1 MKFSALSVRA
11 RLTMGFGVVCALM
24 LVIGGLGLFSMAKID
39 AGLMSVVEDRVPKM
53 NAAHV
58 ILAETNVI
66 AIALRNMML
75 SEEGADRKKQV
86 EVIDTAQEQ
95 VEKQVEFLDRLTIL
109 PKGKELLDDVK
120 AHRAKYIA
128 GQKELI
134 ALIMENKPDEAK
146 TYLNS
151 QLRPVLGTYKAAID
165 ALSALQVEVMTVTAQ
180 DAKQTYNQARNL
192 LIGLGILALAM
203 ASGIGALITQSL
215 LKELGGEPSKAAALA
230 RAVAESD
237 FSQTIVVKAGD
248 VTSLMASLS
257 TMQSNLAKVV
267 ATVRQGSEGVATAS
281 AQIAQGN
288 NDLSARTEQQA
299 SALEETAA
307 SMEQLSS
314 IVKQNADS
322 ARQANQLAM
331 SASSVAVQ
339 GGVVVNQV
347 VETMKGI
354 NDASMKIADIISVI
368 DGIAF
373 QTNILALNAAVE
385 AARAG
390 EQGRGFAVVA
400 SEVRS
405 LASRS
410 AEAAKEI
417 KTLIGASVDRVAQ
430 GTALVDNAGTTM
442 NEVVISIKRVTDLMG
457 EISAA
462 SNEQSLG
469 VSQIGEAVTQM
480 DQVTQQNAA
489 LVEEMAAAATSLKM
503 QAQDLVEVVAVFNLG
518 SHDGSPKRPS
528 QSAPAASQRT
538 VAQAPIAQRLA
549 SKTAPKPA
557 VTRPALSK
565 PATAT
570 FTPKVA
576 SQTIPAG
583 SDDAWETF

>member
-151 QLRPVLGTYKAAID
+151 QLRPVLGAYKAAID

-237 FSQTIVVKAGD
+237 FSQTIVV
-248 VTSLMASLS
+248 L
-257 TMQSNLAKVV
+257 
-267 ATVRQGSEGVATAS
+267 
-281 AQIAQGN
+281 
-288 NDLSARTEQQA
+288 
-299 SALEETAA
+299 
-307 SMEQLSS
+307 
-314 IVKQNADS
+314 
-322 ARQANQLAM
+322 
-331 SASSVAVQ
+331 
-339 GGVVVNQV
+339 
-347 VETMKGI
+347 
-354 NDASMKIADIISVI
+354 
-368 DGIAF
+368 
-373 QTNILALNAAVE
+373 
-385 AARAG
+385 
-390 EQGRGFAVVA
+390 
-400 SEVRS
+400 
-405 LASRS
+405 
-410 AEAAKEI
+410 
-417 KTLIGASVDRVAQ
+417 
-430 GTALVDNAGTTM
+430 
-442 NEVVISIKRVTDLMG
+442 
-457 EISAA
+457 
-462 SNEQSLG
+462 
-469 VSQIGEAVTQM
+469 
-480 DQVTQQNAA
+480 
-489 LVEEMAAAATSLKM
+489 
-503 QAQDLVEVVAVFNLG
+503 
-518 SHDGSPKRPS
+518 
-528 QSAPAASQRT
+528 
-538 VAQAPIAQRLA
+538 APIQN
-549 SKTAPKPA
+549 
-557 VTRPALSK
+557 
-565 PATAT
+565 
-570 FTPKVA
+570 
-576 SQTIPAG
+576 
-583 SDDAWETF
+583 

>member
-1 MKFSALSVRA
+1 
-11 RLTMGFGVVCALM
+11 
-24 LVIGGLGLFSMAKID
+24 MAKID
-39 AGLMSVVEDRVPKM
+39 AGLMSVVEDKVPKM

-86 EVIDTAQEQ
+86 EVIDTAREQ
-95 VEKQVEFLDRLTIL
+95 IEKQVEFLDRLTIL

>member
-1 MKFSALSVRA
+1 MKFSALNVRA
-11 RLTMGFGVVCALM
+11 RLTMGFGVLCALM

-39 AGLMSVVEDRVPKM
+39 AGLMSVVEDKVPKM

-58 ILAETNVI
+58 ILAENNVI

-86 EVIDTAQEQ
+86 EVIETAREQ
-95 VEKQVEFLDRLTIL
+95 IGKQVEFLDRLTIL
-109 PKGKELLDDVK
+109 PKGKEVLNDVK

-151 QLRPVLGTYKAAID
+151 QLRPVLGAYKAAID

-528 QSAPAASQRT
+528 QSTPAASQRT

-557 VTRPALSK
+557 VTRPALSN

-570 FTPKVA
+570 LTPKTV

>member
-86 EVIDTAQEQ
+86 EVIDTAREQ
-95 VEKQVEFLDRLTIL
+95 IEKQVEFLDRLTIL
-109 PKGKELLDDVK
+109 PKGKEVLNDVK

-151 QLRPVLGTYKAAID
+151 QLRPVLGAYKAAID

-203 ASGIGALITQSL
+203 ASGFGALITQSL

-549 SKTAPKPA
+549 S
-557 VTRPALSK
+557 
-565 PATAT
+565 
-570 FTPKVA
+570 
-576 SQTIPAG
+576 
-583 SDDAWETF
+583 

>member
-151 QLRPVLGTYKAAID
+151 QLRPVLGAYKAAID

-570 FTPKVA
+570 FTPKTA

>member
-134 ALIMENKPDEAK
+134 ALVMENKPDEAK

-151 QLRPVLGTYKAAID
+151 QLRPVLGAYKAAID

-248 VTSLMASLS
+248 LTSLMASLS

-570 FTPKVA
+570 LTPKTA

>member
-86 EVIDTAQEQ
+86 EVIDTAREQ
-95 VEKQVEFLDRLTIL
+95 IEKQVEFLDRLTVL
-109 PKGKELLDDVK
+109 PKGKELLDEVK
-120 AHRAKYIA
+120 AHHAKYIS

-151 QLRPVLGTYKAAID
+151 QLRPVLGAYKAAID

-570 FTPKVA
+570 FTPKTV

>member
-11 RLTMGFGVVCALM
+11 RLTVGFGVVCALL

-39 AGLMSVVEDRVPKM
+39 AGLMSVVEDQVPKM

-66 AIALRNMML
+66 ALALRNMML
-75 SEEGADRKKQV
+75 SEEAADRKKQV
-86 EVIDTAQEQ
+86 EVIDTAREQ
-95 VEKQVEFLDRLTIL
+95 IGKQVELLDRLVVL
-109 PKGKELLDDVK
+109 PKGKELLNEVK

-128 GQKELI
+128 GQQELI

-151 QLRPVLGTYKAAID
+151 RLRPVLGAYKAAID

-314 IVKQNADS
+314 IVEQNADS

-528 QSAPAASQRT
+528 QSTPAASQRT

-570 FTPKVA
+570 LTPKTA

>member
-86 EVIDTAQEQ
+86 EVIETAREQ
-95 VEKQVEFLDRLTIL
+95 IGKQVEFLDRLTIL
-109 PKGKELLDDVK
+109 PKGKEVLNDVK

-151 QLRPVLGTYKAAID
+151 QLRPVLGAYKAAID

-570 FTPKVA
+570 FTPKTA